1 MIGRLLAAL
10 LFCHG
15 AQAAGVVSLNL
26 CTDQYLV
33 QLAPEQVAALSP
45 LARDPSLSV
54 VAAEA
59 ARLPW
64 VRADAEAVL
73 KLAPDWVLAAD
84 WGAQTTLQAL
94 ERRGVRVV
102 RSALPED
109 FPAIRVETL
118 RLARLLGV
126 EARGVAL
133 LAQMDAT
140 LAQVV
145 PGPALA
151 ATELEPRGYTAGAG
165 SLADSVLRAAGLR
178 NAGMGRRQD
187 LETLLAHPPALLVMT
202 DAPAYPSLATDFLR
216 HPALARLPTRH
227 LPPASLVCGGP
238 WSADAV
244 RALAP

>member
-73 KLAPDWVLAAD
+73 KLA
-84 WGAQTTLQAL
+84 AQ
-94 ERRGVRVV
+94 G
-102 RSALPED
+102 
-109 FPAIRVETL
+109 RVE
-118 RLARLLGV
+118 GQSV
-126 EARGVAL
+126 EVLIQNRFGE
-133 LAQMDAT
+133 MR
-140 LAQVV
+140 
-145 PGPALA
+145 P
-151 ATELEPRGYTAGAG
+151 LE
-165 SLADSVLRAAGLR
+165 
-178 NAGMGRRQD
+178 
-187 LETLLAHPPALLVMT
+187 
-202 DAPAYPSLATDFLR
+202 
-216 HPALARLPTRH
+216 
-227 LPPASLVCGGP
+227 
-238 WSADAV
+238 
-244 RALAP
+244 